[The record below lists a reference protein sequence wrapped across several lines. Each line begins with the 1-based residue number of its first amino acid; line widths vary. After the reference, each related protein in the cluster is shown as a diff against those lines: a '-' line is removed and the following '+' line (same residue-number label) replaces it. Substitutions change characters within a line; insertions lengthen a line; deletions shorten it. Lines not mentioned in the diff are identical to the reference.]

1 MANVVKGEKK
11 EKSLN
16 MIIVILLVIIIVGL
30 LGLAAG
36 FYFFSIKGNN
46 TSAMNTNTTKTST
59 TSENKGVSTLTFAVD
74 DFLVNLSDEGGKR
87 YIKVKVFVGYDNA
100 KLSKELETKKPII
113 RDAANSVLRAKKTTD
128 FTEKGTEDVKKE
140 LLTRINPILSEGKA
154 NNIYF
159 YEILIQ

>member
-11 EKSLN
+11 EKSFNL
-16 MIIVILLVIIIVGL
+16 IIVILLVIIIVGL

-36 FYFFSIKGNN
+36 FYFFNIKGNS
-46 TSAMNTNTTKTST
+46 TAAAATTAKTST

-87 YIKVKVFVGYDNA
+87 YIKVKVFIGYDNA
-100 KLSKELETKKPII
+100 KLSKELEIKKPII

>member
-1 MANVVKGEKK
+1 MADVVKKEKK
-11 EKSLN
+11 EKSFNL
-16 MIIVILLVIIIVGL
+16 IIVILLVIIIVGL

-36 FYFFSIKGNN
+36 FYFFNIKGK
-46 TSAMNTNTTKTST
+46 SAVAATTTKTST
-59 TSENKGVSTLTFAVD
+59 TSENKGVSSLTFAVD

-87 YIKVKVFVGYDNA
+87 YIKVKVFIGYDNA

-140 LLTRINPILSEGKA
+140 LLTRINPILSDGKA